1 MEYKDYYKIMGLAK
15 DATPD
20 EIKRAYRKLARKYH
34 PDVSKEPGAEA
45 KFKEL
50 GEAYEVL
57 KDPQKRAAYDQI
69 GQNWQEGQRFT
80 PPPNWSQDFGFGQG
94 FSGVRGSGF
103 SDFFEALFGGGFASA
118 EDNVAYREFNG
129 HGQDQHARIQIDL
142 EDAYHGGER
151 MISLNT
157 PEMDANGR
165 IISKVR
171 TLSIKIPKGVKAGQ
185 RIRLIGQGAPGM
197 KGKSKGDLYL
207 EIEFKPHRLFQVKE
221 RDIYLELP
229 VTPWEAAL
237 GASVGVPTLGGKV
250 ELKIPPGSQT
260 GKQLRLKGRG
270 LPAQPPGDQYVTL
283 KIVTPPAETESAKKI
298 YEQMAKTMPMNPRKE
313 MGG

>member
-80 PPPNWSQDFGFGQG
+80 PPPNWSQDSGFGQG
-94 FSGVRGSGF
+94 FSGVHGSGF
-103 SDFFEALFGGGFASA
+103 SDFFEALFGGGFAPT
-118 EDNVAYREFNG
+118 EENVAYREFNG
-129 HGQDQHARIQIDL
+129 HGRDQHARIQIDL

-151 MISLNT
+151 VISLNA
-157 PEMDANGR
+157 PEMDASGR

-185 RIRLIGQGAPGM
+185 RIRLTGQGASGI

-207 EIEFKPHRLFQVKE
+207 EIEFKPHRLFHVKE
-221 RDIYLELP
+221 RDVYLELP

-270 LPAQPPGDQYVTL
+270 LPAHPPGDQYVTL

>member
-57 KDPQKRAAYDQI
+57 KDPHKRAAYDQI

-94 FSGVRGSGF
+94 FSGVHGSGF
-103 SDFFEALFGGGFASA
+103 SDFFEALFGGGFAPT
-118 EDNVAYREFNG
+118 EENVAYREFNG
-129 HGQDQHARIQIDL
+129 HGRDQHARIQIDL

-151 MISLNT
+151 VISLNT
-157 PEMDANGR
+157 PEMDASGR
-165 IISKVR
+165 TISKVR

-185 RIRLIGQGAPGM
+185 RIRLTGQGAPGM

-207 EIEFKPHRLFQVKE
+207 EIEFKPHRLFHVKE
-221 RDIYLELP
+221 RDVYLELP

-270 LPAQPPGDQYVTL
+270 IPAHPPGDQYVTL

>member
-20 EIKRAYRKLARKYH
+20 EIKRAYRRLARKYH
-34 PDVSKEPGAEA
+34 PDVSKEPNAEA

-80 PPPNWSQDFGFGQG
+80 PPPDWAPDSGFGGG
-94 FSGVRGSGF
+94 FSGARSSGF
-103 SDFFEALFGGGFASA
+103 SDFFEALFGGGFRPG
-118 EDNVAYREFNG
+118 EDRAAYREFHS
-129 HGQDQHARIQIDL
+129 HGRDQHARIQIDL
-142 EDAYHGGER
+142 EDAYQGGDH

-157 PEMDANGR
+157 PEIDADGH
-165 IISKVR
+165 IISKIR
-171 TLSIKIPKGVKAGQ
+171 TLNVKIPKGVKAGQ
-185 RIRLIGQGAPGM
+185 RIRLAEQGEPGM
-197 KGKSKGDLYL
+197 KGGSRGDLYL
-207 EIEFKPHRLFQVKE
+207 EIEFKPHRLFRVKE
-221 RDIYLELP
+221 RDISLELP
-229 VTPWEAAL
+229 VAPWEAAL

-250 ELKIPPGSQT
+250 ELKIPAGSQT

-270 LPAQPPGDQYVTL
+270 LPANPPGDQYVTL
-283 KIVTPPAETESAKKI
+283 KIVTPPAETEAARKI

>member
-57 KDPQKRAAYDQI
+57 KDPQKRATYDQI

-94 FSGVRGSGF
+94 FSGVHGSGF
-103 SDFFEALFGGGFASA
+103 SDFFEALFGGGFAPT
-118 EDNVAYREFNG
+118 EENVAYREFNG
-129 HGQDQHARIQIDL
+129 HGRDQHARIQIDL

-151 MISLNT
+151 VISLNA
-157 PEMDANGR
+157 PEMDASGR

-185 RIRLIGQGAPGM
+185 RIRLTGQGASGI

-207 EIEFKPHRLFQVKE
+207 EIEFKPHRLFHVKE
-221 RDIYLELP
+221 RDVYLELP

-270 LPAQPPGDQYVTL
+270 IPAHPPGDQYVTL